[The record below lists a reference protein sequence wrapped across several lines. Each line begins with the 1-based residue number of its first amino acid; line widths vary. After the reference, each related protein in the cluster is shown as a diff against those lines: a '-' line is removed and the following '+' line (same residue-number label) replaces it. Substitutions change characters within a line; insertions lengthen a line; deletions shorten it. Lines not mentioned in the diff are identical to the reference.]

1 MKQAEHWIVS
11 QIIHLVHNKL
21 FREAN
26 ISCPLMCAYQ
36 GVGKF
41 WVRNKWMT
49 PSTIRFY
56 HTNSKNV
63 F

>member
-1 MKQAEHWIVS
+1 MKQVEHWIVS

-36 GVGKF
+36 GV
-41 WVRNKWMT
+41 RN
-49 PSTIRFY
+49 SSFGENFGYVI
-56 HTNSKNV
+56 NG
-63 F
+63 